1 MMTPSLNPRCAQSP
15 AISLG
20 PIFPTMLKSM
30 RFAQQAHSQ
39 DHRVEETRR
48 RHPVKYA
55 ISDAAWL
62 DPSPCP
68 KTSPNAWSTEE
79 STPCALSTKI
89 EPDSRGS
96 SQGVT
101 SRVPPSQ
108 HLIALLHLLRIQIH
122 FAAHLL
128 ELGAHLRHPVF
139 DGTGDVQAHARRLVQ
154 RRGIVPHVLRDLH
167 RAEFWAAH
175 RAET

>member
-1 MMTPSLNPRCAQSP
+1 MMTPSLTPRCAQSP

-30 RFAQQAHSQ
+30 RFAQHAHSQ

-48 RHPVKYA
+48 RNPVKYA

-96 SQGVT
+96 SPGMT
-101 SRVPPSQ
+101 SRVPPHNTQLLSFTFSASRYTFLPISLNLA
-108 HLIALLHLLRIQIH
+108 LI
-122 FAAHLL
+122 
-128 ELGAHLRHPVF
+128 F
-139 DGTGDVQAHARRLVQ
+139 DL
-154 RRGIVPHVLRDLH
+154 P
-167 RAEFWAAH
+167 
-175 RAET
+175 